1 MQTIPYT
8 RTLALASVEDAHN
21 IGCFVRVF
29 GEDEPRRAHYSRAI
43 QTGGVVIRPCHL
55 VVVDTSRN
63 PLEVV
68 WRIATR
74 GKIVALSDQGDD
86 GHEVTLDL
94 GHQRMTLPLVAARPA
109 DEQATPLAIGDE
121 VLLRGSLRE
130 ETKIV
135 DRIVNGQPAHP
146 ERLQTYLAQVVARLD
161 GAPPHA

>member
-55 VVVDTSRN
+55 VVVDTSRD
-63 PLEVV
+63 PLEVI

-74 GKIVALSDQGDD
+74 GKVVALGDE

-94 GHQRMTLPLVAARPA
+94 GYQRVTLPLVDARPA

-121 VLLRGSLRE
+121 VVLRGSLRE
-130 ETKIV
+130 QATIV
-135 DRIVNGQPAHP
+135 DRLVNGQPAHP
-146 ERLQTYLAQVVARLD
+146 ERLQAYLAQVIARHNGGSPD
-161 GAPPHA
+161 A